1 METMEGEIMKKRG
14 ARSGIRAVLLAT
26 CAALSV
32 CFFQAGKGKANDIHL
47 CQIVPG
53 ETVAQAVNGKIKD
66 TRAAEGKCVYTV
78 IMPEGSG
85 CAAFAIYQHPAGE
98 YEGLRSVL
106 EGESTRLDDLGDD
119 AVLTFDQEAERYW
132 LLVTRG
138 GVVTLQISGDKAD
151 HVQQIAAAALQQYA
165 K

>member
-1 METMEGEIMKKRG
+1 MKKRG

-32 CFFQAGKGKANDIHL
+32 CFFQTGKGWANDIHL
-47 CQIVPG
+47 CQVVPG

-66 TRAAEGKCVYTV
+66 IRAAEGKCVYTV

-132 LLVTRG
+132 LLVTKG
-138 GVVTLQISGDKAD
+138 NAVTLQISGDSAE
-151 HVQQIAAAALQQYA
+151 HVRQVAVAALPRFSA
-165 K
+165 R